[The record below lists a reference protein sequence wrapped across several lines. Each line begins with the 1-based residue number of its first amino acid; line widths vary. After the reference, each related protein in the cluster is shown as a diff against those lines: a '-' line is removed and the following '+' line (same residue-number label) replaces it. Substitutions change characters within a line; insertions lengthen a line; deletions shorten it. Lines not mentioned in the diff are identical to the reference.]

1 MRQVLSKEQLLEEFT
16 KDDFVL
22 KTQKQIVKDFLSIG
36 VEFPIEFEKITCDFD
51 EIIQSIK
58 EELAK
63 LQSKTFTSLQQ
74 LIYQIDLPE
83 KLFLEAM
90 SSDDPESDLAH
101 SILQREAYKVY
112 LRTKF

>member
-22 KTQKQIVKDFLSIG
+22 KTQKQIAKDFYSIG
-36 VEFPIEFEKITCDFD
+36 VEFPKDFEKSTWHFD
-51 EIIQSIK
+51 EIIRAIK
-58 EELAK
+58 AELSN

-90 SSDDPESDLAH
+90 TSDDPESDLAH